1 MGMEGLS
8 RMLGSMAAAARKPL
22 VGDALASFRSTFA
35 PIADL
40 KAGDRLRWKKN
51 LADSVI
57 PAELDVIEV
66 FETFPPKER
75 PIKASNHDADRY
87 DFSAAFVDDKGDVAL
102 FYFDSR
108 RFERVE

>member
-1 MGMEGLS
+1 MGMEDLS
-8 RMLGSMAAAARKPL
+8 RMLRSTKAAERKPL
-22 VGDALASFRSTFA
+22 VGDALASFRSTFV

-40 KAGDRLRWKKN
+40 KAGDRLQWKKN
-51 LADSVI
+51 LADCVI

-75 PIKASNHDADRY
+75 AIEASNHDADRY
-87 DFSAAFVDDKGDVAL
+87 DFSAAFVGDEDQVVL

>member
-1 MGMEGLS
+1 MDMGDLAKMVGQATAP
-8 RMLGSMAAAARKPL
+8 RRKPV
-22 VGDALASFRSTFA
+22 VGDALASFRTTFV

-40 KAGDRLRWKKN
+40 KAGDRVQWKKGY
-51 LADSVI
+51 ADCVL

-66 FETFPPKER
+66 FEAFPPKER
-75 PIKASNHDADRY
+75 AIQASNHDADRY
-87 DFSAAFVDDKGDVAL
+87 DFSAAFVDGEGQVVL